1 MEAVVIDVTSIE
13 GRVDQHT
20 LLKEDMN
27 HKTNVNTTP
36 IDAQANVVNATLPM
50 SQIKLLLGDIESQ
63 ALAAKAL
70 CEIMYDELDSIEGQG
85 IVNAAVRIDALVKAT
100 HRNAVLI
107 QESVEAAGLVL
118 LDAEGGA
125 Q

>member
-1 MEAVVIDVTSIE
+1 MH
-13 GRVDQHT
+13 R
-20 LLKEDMN
+20 
-27 HKTNVNTTP
+27 TNVNTTP
-36 IDAQANVVNATLPM
+36 IDTQANVVNATLPL
-50 SQIKLLLGDIESQ
+50 SQIKELLGDIEAQ

-70 CEIMYDELDSIEGQG
+70 CEIMYDELDAIDGQG

-107 QESVEAAGLVL
+107 QESVDAAGLVL

>member
-1 MEAVVIDVTSIE
+1 M
-13 GRVDQHT
+13 DQHT

>member
-1 MEAVVIDVTSIE
+1 MVIDVTSIE

-36 IDAQANVVNATLPM
+36 IDTQANVVNTTLPL
-50 SQIKLLLGDIESQ
+50 SQIKLHMEALDAQ
-63 ALAAKAL
+63 ALDIRTLTDICVETIDTVPTDDPAAQQAVQRLDTLLKGIWYCAEVQRQANEQMMVAL
-70 CEIMYDELDSIEGQG
+70 
-85 IVNAAVRIDALVKAT
+85 
-100 HRNAVLI
+100 
-107 QESVEAAGLVL
+107 
-118 LDAEGGA
+118 EGGA

>member
-1 MEAVVIDVTSIE
+1 MDQFALRKNKMNQQSDSSINQSRLQE
-13 GRVDQHT
+13 
-20 LLKEDMN
+20 
-27 HKTNVNTTP
+27 
-36 IDAQANVVNATLPM
+36 NVVNATFIF
-50 SQIKLLLGDIESQ
+50 STIKQHLGDIEAQ
-63 ALAAKAL
+63 AVAAKAL
-70 CEIMYDELDSIEGQG
+70 CEIMYDELDAIDGQG

-118 LDAEGGA
+118 LDAEGGD